1 MARFLPHGKIRDG
14 GPSCLTEMSVAAL
27 AAGAVVLSGLFW
39 LLILA
44 VL

>member
-1 MARFLPHGKIRDG
+1 MARSHPHGNIRDG
-14 GPSCLTEMSVAAL
+14 RPSCLTELSVVAL
-27 AAGAVVLSGLFW
+27 AAGAIVSSGLFW

>member
-1 MARFLPHGKIRDG
+1 MARSLPNAEIRDG
-14 GPSCLTEMSVAAL
+14 GPSCLSELSVAAL
-27 AAGAVVLSGLFW
+27 AAGAIVLSGLFW